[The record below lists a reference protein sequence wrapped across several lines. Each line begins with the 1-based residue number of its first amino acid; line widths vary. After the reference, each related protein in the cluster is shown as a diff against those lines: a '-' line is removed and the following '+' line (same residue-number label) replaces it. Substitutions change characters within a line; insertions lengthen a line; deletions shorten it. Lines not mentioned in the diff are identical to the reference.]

1 MLKNKIYLYKHLS
14 SKNATHY
21 LECSH
26 CCNGK
31 NQPPKYYN
39 MRCIILRPISQT
51 RLKIL
56 VFGERNWKN
65 KEHIKKIRYVDSSR
79 VIKI

>member
-1 MLKNKIYLYKHLS
+1 MLKNKIYLYKHLL

-21 LECSH
+21 LECRH
-26 CCNGK
+26 CNNGK

-39 MRCIILRPISQT
+39 MRCIILKPISQT

-56 VFGERNWKN
+56 VFGERDREGR
-65 KEHIKKIRYVDSSR
+65 EHIKKIRYVDSFR